1 MKKLNFLVLLVS
13 VCFFAS
19 AQQSANTW
27 ITGGIH
33 HRLPNIDYRFEA
45 HPAYANGLIY
55 KAFHDDSKPM
65 FEIEYLKM
73 KNEKTDKI
81 DTLAHGLM
89 REWYSNGQLKHEQNF
104 RLNKFDGT
112 VKSYWLNGN
121 LKRDDVYSNDT
132 LMTGACYDSTG
143 VKVDYFPFAEMPA
156 FKGGD
161 KKLFSFL
168 ANNVRYPVEAQKLGI
183 EGRVLVQFVVG
194 KDGKVTDAKI
204 VKNANYYLDIEA
216 LRVVNAMPNWI
227 PGKLEGKSVRVKH
240 TLPVNF
246 RLR

>member
-1 MKKLNFLVLLVS
+1 
-13 VCFFAS
+13 
-19 AQQSANTW
+19 
-27 ITGGIH
+27 
-33 HRLPNIDYRFEA
+33 
-45 HPAYANGLIY
+45 
-55 KAFHDDSKPM
+55 M

-132 LMTGACYDSTG
+132 LITGACYDSTG

-227 PGKLEGKSVRVKH
+227 SGKLEGKSVRVKH

>member
-33 HRLPNIDYRFEA
+33 HRLPNIDYRIEA

-104 RLNKFDGT
+104 RLNKFNGT

-132 LMTGACYDSTG
+132 LITGACYDSTG

-168 ANNVRYPVEAQKLGI
+168 ANNVCYPVEAQKLGI

>member
-45 HPAYANGLIY
+45 HLAYANGLIY

-104 RLNKFDGT
+104 RLNKFNGT

-132 LMTGACYDSTG
+132 LITGACYDSTG

>member
-81 DTLAHGLM
+81 DTLAHGLL
-89 REWYSNGQLKHEQNF
+89 REWYSNGQLKYEQNF

-132 LMTGACYDSTG
+132 LITGACYDSTG

-216 LRVVNAMPNWI
+216 LRVVNAMPAWI

>member
-121 LKRDDVYSNDT
+121 LKHDDVYSNDT
-132 LMTGACYDSTG
+132 LITGACYDSTG

-183 EGRVLVQFVVG
+183 EGRVLVQFVVD

-216 LRVVNAMPNWI
+216 LRVVNAMPEWI
-227 PGKLEGKSVRVKH
+227 PGMVEGSSVRVKY

-246 RLR
+246 

>member
-1 MKKLNFLVLLVS
+1 
-13 VCFFAS
+13 
-19 AQQSANTW
+19 
-27 ITGGIH
+27 
-33 HRLPNIDYRFEA
+33 
-45 HPAYANGLIY
+45 
-55 KAFHDDSKPM
+55 
-65 FEIEYLKM
+65 
-73 KNEKTDKI
+73 
-81 DTLAHGLM
+81 
-89 REWYSNGQLKHEQNF
+89 
-104 RLNKFDGT
+104 
-112 VKSYWLNGN
+112 
-121 LKRDDVYSNDT
+121 
-132 LMTGACYDSTG
+132 
-143 VKVDYFPFAEMPA
+143 MPA

>member
-1 MKKLNFLVLLVS
+1 MFLFV
-13 VCFFAS
+13 FFAS

-132 LMTGACYDSTG
+132 LITGACYDSTG

-227 PGKLEGKSVRVKH
+227 PGKLEGKSVWVKH

>member
-132 LMTGACYDSTG
+132 LITGACYDSTG
-143 VKVDYFPFAEMPA
+143 VKVDYFPPLNA
-156 FKGGD
+156 
-161 KKLFSFL
+161 
-168 ANNVRYPVEAQKLGI
+168 GI
-183 EGRVLVQFVVG
+183 SR
-194 KDGKVTDAKI
+194 
-204 VKNANYYLDIEA
+204 
-216 LRVVNAMPNWI
+216 R
-227 PGKLEGKSVRVKH
+227 R
-240 TLPVNF
+240 
-246 RLR
+246 